1 MTDALTKYRQKTGLT
16 LDALALHLRVD
27 KSTLWRWETGK
38 IPVYRLADVERVTQI
53 PRRELRPDIFG
64 EAA

>member
-1 MTDALTKYRQKTGLT
+1 MSSVLTTYRRSRNQSLE
-16 LDALALHLRVD
+16 ALAGTLGVD

-38 IPVYRLADVERVTQI
+38 VPVERLVDVERVTQI
-53 PRRELRPDIFG
+53 PRQVLRPDIFG

>member
-1 MTDALTKYRQKTGLT
+1 MADALTKYRQKTGLT
-16 LDALALHLRVD
+16 LDALASQLSVD

-38 IPVYRLADVERVTQI
+38 IPVDRLVDVERVTQI

>member
-1 MTDALTKYRQKTGLT
+1 MSSVLTSYRKLKNQSLEVLSDALG
-16 LDALALHLRVD
+16 VD

-38 IPVYRLADVERVTQI
+38 VPVDRLVDVERVTGLSRQD
-53 PRRELRPDIFG
+53 LRPDIFG